1 MTLVLPDTNVWLD
14 YFLPARPAHAASS
27 ALIARCLRQG
37 VTLLTTSGILKD
49 LCFLLELQQ
58 KRWLRAQGA
67 EPSERQALVAR
78 EQAHACTQL
87 VLDNSTLVCGTP
99 NSARMALKLTSVHP
113 DFEDNLIV
121 AAALHARADMLVTND
136 AQLLRHSPAP
146 ALSSEDA
153 LAWLAALSAKQ
164 APAP

>member
-14 YFLPARPAHAASS
+14 YFLPARPVHAASS
-27 ALIARCLRQG
+27 ALITRCLRQG

-49 LCFLLELQQ
+49 LCFLLELEQ

-164 APAP
+164 APVP